1 MTSIVSELGDIVNGC
16 LNNNRLSQ
24 RQLYDRYASRM
35 FVLCRRYADNDA
47 EAEDMLMEGFMS
59 VFKNLETFKGESAF
73 ETWIHSVMVKTAVS
87 HYRSVRRFRN
97 ELLVEELDEG
107 QFVEDEAFST
117 SMDARVIID
126 ALQRMPETPRVV
138 FNLKAVEDHS
148 FTEIGKMLGKKESAV
163 RVAFMRAR
171 EWLRKE
177 LGEMG

>member
-1 MTSIVSELGDIVNGC
+1 
-16 LNNNRLSQ
+16 
-24 RQLYDRYASRM
+24 
-35 FVLCRRYADNDA
+35 
-47 EAEDMLMEGFMS
+47 MLMEGFMS